1 MFIYVHLC
9 LSKFIYDHLCS
20 PTFTHV
26 YLCSPTFTY
35 VYLCSPTF
43 TYIHL
48 GSPAF
53 TYVYLRSHT
62 FTHVYL
68 CSPTFTYVC
77 LRSPMFTYVH
87 LRSSVFTYVNLCS
100 PQRIAH
106 ARSTFCA
113 QNARSSVTSMSC
125 YFIHKNATR
134 FLFPYFNVKVFQA
147 RHRQKGPRFTQQYR
161 FQLPIRSSTVYC
173 LCAVALMKYSV
184 VLIYTIL
191 DDLYTT

>member
-1 MFIYVHLC
+1 MFTYVHPCLSMFTYVHLC
-9 LSKFIYDHLCS
+9 LSMFTYVHLYSSRFTCVHLCLS
-20 PTFTHV
+20 
-26 YLCSPTFTY
+26 TFTY
-35 VYLCSPTF
+35 VHP
-43 TYIHL
+43 
-48 GSPAF
+48 
-53 TYVYLRSHT
+53 
-62 FTHVYL
+62 
-68 CSPTFTYVC
+68 C
-77 LRSPMFTYVH
+77 LSMFTYVH